1 MPNKSSSS
9 GNYCVRIRARNTGN
23 IITGLVLDM
32 AGTIGRRLR
41 FLTCRQS
48 DLEWDE
54 ISRERDGF
62 YVRYTHET
70 VIVIR
75 LRRDYGSD

>member
-1 MPNKSSSS
+1 VPNKSSSS
-9 GNYCVRIRARNTGN
+9 GNYCVRIRARNN

-54 ISRERDGF
+54 IPRERDGF

-70 VIVIR
+70 ETVIIIR